1 MYLRNGMLRQQPAR
15 AEGIPLKGNFVWTDG
30 YSRRCGIVHVGFR
43 TQKHIPT
50 LSAQWFR
57 EAATRNAVV

>member
-1 MYLRNGMLRQQPAR
+1 
-15 AEGIPLKGNFVWTDG
+15 VWTDG